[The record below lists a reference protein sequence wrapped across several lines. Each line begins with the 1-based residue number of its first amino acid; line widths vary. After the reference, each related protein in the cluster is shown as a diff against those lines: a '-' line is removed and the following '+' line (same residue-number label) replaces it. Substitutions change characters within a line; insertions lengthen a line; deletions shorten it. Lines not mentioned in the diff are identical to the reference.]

1 MSARPAR
8 PVRAMTPESV
18 AVVDY
23 GMGNLRS
30 VSKAVE
36 HVAAGRVAVRVT
48 DDAREIE
55 NADRVV
61 FPGQGAMRDCMAEL
75 AAHGLL
81 DPMRECLGAKPVLGI
96 CMGLQ
101 VLFDSSEED
110 RDTPG
115 FGWLAGPL
123 GAFSVTGATDRQG
136 RRLKVPHMGWN
147 RVHQRLDHPLWLGI
161 DDAERFLFR
170 AQLPRVSGR
179 RVGVVAGTQ
188 RVRVWSSPPPSP
200 ASSSSQCSFTP
211 KRASVPVS
219 RCSPT
224 SWPGTGASERLRSA
238 GFRTRRPGN
247 SRAPWIAARRD
258 GAPPGPGRFGSDR
271 SGVNW
276 VQNRIAGGQ

>member
-1 MSARPAR
+1 
-8 PVRAMTPESV
+8 MTPQTV

-36 HVAAGRVAVRVT
+36 HVAAGRSVVRVT

-75 AAHGLL
+75 GVHGLL
-81 DPMRECLGAKPVLGI
+81 EPMRKCLGSKPVLGI

-110 RDTPG
+110 PDTPG
-115 FGWLAGPL
+115 FGWLAGR
-123 GAFSVTGATDRQG
+123 SVRFPSGATDRQG

-161 DDAERFLFR
+161 DDAERFYFVHSYYVRPGEEAL
-170 AQLPRVSGR
+170 
-179 RVGVVAGTQ
+179 VAGTSEYGLEFTAAVAGEQLFAVQFHPEKSQ
-188 RVRVWSSPPPSP
+188 R
-200 ASSSSQCSFTP
+200 
-211 KRASVPVS
+211 
-219 RCSPT
+219 
-224 SWPGTGASERLRSA
+224 A
-238 GFRTRRPGN
+238 GLALLSNFL
-247 SRAPWIAARRD
+247 AWD
-258 GAPPGPGRFGSDR
+258 GRG
-271 SGVNW
+271 
-276 VQNRIAGGQ
+276 